1 MRRFSSSKDET
12 VAVTDSSGFPDARA
26 RVDPLLA
33 VADLDRALAFW
44 IEGLGADAEV
54 RWDSYALL
62 RIGEGR
68 LHLAVSG
75 EPPPDRAVRLV
86 PPTIGTQESTGE
98 VVIRVADCRAVVYVL
113 QQRGV
118 TFLGP
123 PATPAWGDEVRAF
136 LLDPDG
142 HLVEISSPG

>member
-1 MRRFSSSKDET
+1 

-75 EPPPDRAVRLV
+75 EPPGRSAGAPYHRHAGVDGRGGDPGSGLPSSRRRASAARRHL
-86 PPTIGTQESTGE
+86 PGPTCDAS
-98 VVIRVADCRAVVYVL
+98 L
-113 QQRGV
+113 
-118 TFLGP
+118 
-123 PATPAWGDEVRAF
+123 GDEVRAF